1 MIGTITPLC
10 KDGNTMSTPDQN
22 NVSTPEQSDPR
33 RRLIEEAAR
42 LLGEEGPS
50 ALSTRRL
57 AREAGTSTMAVYT
70 HFGGMGPLVSE
81 VAAEGFRRLIARVD
95 EVRPSDDPI
104 DDLRRMAGA
113 YRANALDNRYLYV
126 VMFGSA
132 PLGGYRLEAGS
143 VAAGAEAFAQLRDAV
158 ERAMTE
164 GALRTGDPAAVAG
177 QFWSALHGYVML
189 ELAGY
194 HQITDDPEHDV
205 LWPMLTHL
213 LTDLSRS
220 ATRV

>member
-1 MIGTITPLC
+1 MATVR
-10 KDGNTMSTPDQN
+10 STGDQ
-22 NVSTPEQSDPR
+22 TDAR
-33 RRLIEEAAR
+33 RRLIEAAAR

-57 AREAGTSTMAVYT
+57 ARETATSTMAVYT
-70 HFGGMGPLVSE
+70 HFGGMGTLVSE
-81 VAAEGFRRLIARVD
+81 VAAEGFRRLIARINKVD
-95 EVRPSDDPI
+95 TTEDPV
-104 DDLRRMAGA
+104 DDLRRMAAA
-113 YRANALDNRYLYV
+113 YRANALENRYLYA

-132 PLGGYRLEAGS
+132 ALGGYRLEAGS
-143 VAAGAEAFAQLRDAV
+143 AEVGAEAFAQLRDAV

-164 GALRTGDPAAVAG
+164 GSLRAGDPAAVAG

-194 HQITDDPEHDV
+194 HHVTDDPEHDV

-213 LTDLSRS
+213 LTDLSR
-220 ATRV
+220 

>member
-1 MIGTITPLC
+1 
-10 KDGNTMSTPDQN
+10 MSAPNQN
-22 NVSTPEQSDPR
+22 DAR

-50 ALSTRRL
+50 ALTTRRL
-57 AREAGTSTMAVYT
+57 AKETGTSTMAVYT

-95 EVRPSDDPI
+95 EVVPSDDPV
-104 DDLRRMAGA
+104 DDLRRMAVA
-113 YRANALDNRYLYV
+113 YHANALDNRYLYA
-126 VMFGSA
+126 VMFGSVS
-132 PLGGYRLEAGS
+132 LGGYRLEAGS
-143 VAAGAEAFAQLRDAV
+143 VAVGADAFAQLRDAV
-158 ERAMTE
+158 ERAMAA
-164 GALRTGDPAAVAG
+164 GALGAGDPAAVAG

-194 HQITDDPEHDV
+194 HQITGDPEHDV

-213 LTDLSRS
+213 LADLSRS
-220 ATRV
+220 ATEA